1 MREKLNHSDIA
12 DIGAFVGLPGKEGLQ
27 MSLLNGIPAGG
38 GAGRKSSGRRWSA
51 VRLAPCSPARARFDE
66 LTLDDLKASNA
77 IRITPMRPPPS
88 RLAAAKGERP
98 SAAHEQQESSS
109 AK

>member
-1 MREKLNHSDIA
+1 
-12 DIGAFVGLPGKEGLQ
+12 

-38 GAGRKSSGRRWSA
+38 DAGRKSSGRRWSA
-51 VRLAPCSPARARFDE
+51 IRLAPCSRARAGFDE

-77 IRITPMRPPPS
+77 IRITPMSPPPS
-88 RLAAAKGERP
+88 RLAVAKGEKP
-98 SAAHEQQESSS
+98 PAAHEQQESGS